1 MTTVTV
7 TSHIDALLDRTFA
20 MFTDIE
26 HAAEHVSGIKE
37 VQMLTPGAF
46 GLGTRWLETR
56 EVLGRLDSAEMEVTA
71 FEKDKTYTI
80 THYKAGAK
88 VDTVF
93 TFQAAGTGTK
103 VAIEFALE
111 NQGLPPGLL
120 TPVSWAIAGKVREV
134 LGHDLDDMKR
144 SVEKG

>member
-7 TSHIDALLDRTFA
+7 TSQIDAPVKKTFM

-26 HAAEHVSGIKE
+26 HVTQHVTGIKE
-37 VQMLTPGAF
+37 VQVMTPGGF

-71 FEKDKTYTI
+71 FEKNRTYTI
-80 THYKAGAK
+80 THHKAGAK
-88 VDTVF
+88 IDTVF
-93 TFQAAGTGTK
+93 AFQPSGTGTK
-103 VAIEFALE
+103 VSIEFGLE

-134 LGHDLDDMKR
+134 LGNDLADMKR
-144 SVEKG
+144 TVEKS